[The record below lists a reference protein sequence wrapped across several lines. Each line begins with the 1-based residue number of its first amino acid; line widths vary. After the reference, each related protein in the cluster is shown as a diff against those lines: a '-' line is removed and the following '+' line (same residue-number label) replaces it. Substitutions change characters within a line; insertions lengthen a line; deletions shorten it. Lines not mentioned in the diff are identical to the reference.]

1 MFASHFGELA
11 ALCTA
16 VFWTITALAFES
28 AGRKVGS
35 LAVNWIRLV
44 LGLIFLSLFTWIL
57 RGKLLPLDASMHAW
71 FWLSLSGF
79 IGFALGD
86 LFLFKAFVMIGSRIS
101 MLIMASVPLLTA
113 TIGWIVMGETLS
125 TLDIL
130 GTALTIFGICWVV
143 IKRKNGKNRVS
154 LSHPVSGILFA
165 AGGALG
171 QAIGLVFSK
180 LGMGDYNAFAA
191 TQIRIISG
199 LAAFTFLF
207 FVIRAW
213 NKVGSALKHISAMKS
228 LYLGSFFGP
237 FLGVSFSLLAVQ
249 HTATGVASAIMGIVP
264 VLIIVPAVIIY
275 KEKVSV
281 KEIAGAV
288 VAVGGVFILFL

>member
-1 MFASHFGELA
+1 MFSSHTGELA

-16 VFWTITALAFES
+16 VFWTITALSFES

-44 LGLIFLSLFTWIL
+44 LGFVFLSLFTWIL
-57 RGKLLPLDASMHAW
+57 RGKLLPMDASMHAW
-71 FWLSLSGF
+71 FWLGLSGF
-79 IGFALGD
+79 VGFAIGD

-113 TIGWIVMGETLS
+113 VIGWIVMGEVLTP
-125 TLDIL
+125 LDIL
-130 GTALTIFGICWVV
+130 GTALTIFGISWV
-143 IKRKNGKNRVS
+143 ILKRETGKKRVN

-171 QAIGLVFSK
+171 QAIGLVLSK
-180 LGMGDYNAFAA
+180 LGMGNYNAFAA

-199 LAAFTFLF
+199 LASFTLLF
-207 FVIRAW
+207 FVISAW
-213 NKVGSALKHISAMKS
+213 KRVGSALKNLSAMKS
-228 LYLGSFFGP
+228 ISLGSFFGP

-249 HTATGVASAIMGIVP
+249 HTTTGVASAIMGIVP
-264 VLIIVPAVIIY
+264 VLIIIPAVFIY
-275 KEKVSV
+275 KEKVTA

-288 VAVGGVFILFL
+288 VAVLGVVILFL